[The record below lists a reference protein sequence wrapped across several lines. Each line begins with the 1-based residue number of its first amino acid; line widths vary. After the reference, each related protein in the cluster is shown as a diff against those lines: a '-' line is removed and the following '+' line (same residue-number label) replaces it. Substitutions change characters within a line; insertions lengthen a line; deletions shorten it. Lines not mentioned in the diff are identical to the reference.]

1 MNDPLLRMLADL
13 PPAEPDRERAARV
26 RARCHTAL
34 ARRQPRVAGRRGG
47 SRLNETLLAGLG
59 VVYLIETVRQ
69 ALFLFG
75 LG

>member
-13 PPAEPDRERAARV
+13 PQAEPDRKRAARI

-34 ARRQPRVAGRRGG
+34 ARSQPRMLRRSGG
-47 SRLNETLLAGLG
+47 PRLNETLLAGLG

-69 ALFLFG
+69 ALFFMG
-75 LG
+75 VG